1 MAKGSTSIVIF
12 GATGDLTQRKLLPA
26 LFNLRCKG
34 RLPTNTNILG
44 FSRTPY
50 SDEEFRQVMRKGTQ
64 EFGDL
69 AVHEDEW
76 DAFAEGLYYTS
87 GDLGKPEDFS
97 RLRQRLE
104 ELEGDAYPNNRLF
117 YLSVEPQLYE
127 RAVKNLGA
135 SGLARED
142 GGWHR
147 VVIEKPFGRD
157 FASAQELNGVVHQV
171 FDERQV
177 YRIDHYLGK
186 ETVQNLLVFRFAN
199 AIFEPVWN
207 RNYVDSV
214 QITVAE
220 EVGVGD
226 RAGYYDQSGVLR
238 DMIQNHL
245 LQLLTMVAMEPPSA
259 VDADALRN
267 RKVDVLKAIRRWT
280 PEEINQHA
288 ASGQYRKYLDE
299 KGVMPKSTT
308 ATYAALRLYIDNWRW
323 NGVPFYLR
331 SGKAMAAKVS
341 EVVIQFQSPPHVMFS
356 LGPGQELTSNVLSIC
371 LQPDEGTHLKF
382 EAKVPGQGLST
393 QSVDMEFH
401 YESSFESQV
410 IPEAYERLLQ
420 DALEGDAT
428 LFIRGDHIEE
438 AWRIIDPVLQAWE
451 DSAGPPPHIY
461 ERGSWGPEAAEAL
474 LAQDGR
480 TWLRVCSVHD
490 STDG

>member
-50 SDEEFRQVMRKGTQ
+50 TDEEFRQVMRKGTQ

-76 DAFAEGLYYTS
+76 DAFAQDLYYIS
-87 GDLGKPEDFS
+87 GDLGKPEDFI
-97 RLRQRLE
+97 RLGQRLE
-104 ELEGDAYPNNRLF
+104 ELEGDTSPHNRMF
-117 YLSVEPQLYE
+117 YLSVAPRLYE
-127 RAVKNLGA
+127 TAVKNLGA
-135 SGLARED
+135 SSLAQED
-142 GGWHR
+142 GGWRR

-157 FASAQELNGVVHQV
+157 FESAQALNGVVHQV
-171 FDERQV
+171 FDEGQV

-207 RNYVDSV
+207 RNYVDNV

-220 EVGVGD
+220 EVSVGD

-280 PEEINQHA
+280 SEEVNQHA
-288 ASGQYRKYLDE
+288 VSGQYRGYLDE
-299 KGVMPKSTT
+299 KGVRPGSTT
-308 ATYAALRLYIDNWRW
+308 PTYAALRLYIDNWRW
-323 NGVPFYLR
+323 HGVPFYLR
-331 SGKAMAAKVS
+331 SGKAMAEKIS

-356 LGPGQELTSNVLSIC
+356 LGPGQKLTSNVLSIC
-371 LQPDEGTHLKF
+371 LQPDEGTHLMF
-382 EAKVPGQGLST
+382 EVKVPGQGMET
-393 QSVDMEFH
+393 RSVDMEFH

-438 AWRIIDPVLQAWE
+438 AWRIIDPVLDTWGN
-451 DSAGPPPHIY
+451 SAAPPVHIY
-461 ERGSWGPEAAEAL
+461 EPGTWGPKAADEFL
-474 LAQDGR
+474 SQDGR
-480 TWLRVCSVHD
+480 RWLQVCGVH
-490 STDG
+490 GEGHA